1 MRAVLVVLLV
11 VLVLAAG
18 GVALWLTGKLPF
30 AASGVLS
37 PPFETGDA
45 QAPRDAQPPGD
56 AQPAGDAS
64 AKAVRRQA
72 GPLSSAQLGAPLVNG
87 AWVTACGAPDTMKV
101 VVKLDVRQGRAVKID
116 VKTDPTDPVVIGC
129 VERAA
134 SDLRWDI
141 SPKTDHVTVR
151 Y

>member
-1 MRAVLVVLLV
+1 MRAGLALLLV
-11 VLVLAAG
+11 VLVLAAA

-30 AASGVLS
+30 AIRNATVPADPGDGGASG
-37 PPFETGDA
+37 T
-45 QAPRDAQPPGD
+45 
-56 AQPAGDAS
+56 DAS
-64 AKAVRRQA
+64 ARSIRKQA

-87 AWVTACGAPDTMKV
+87 AWITACGAPDTMKV
-101 VVKLDVRQGRAVKID
+101 TVKLDVRQGRAVKFD
-116 VKTDPTDPVVIGC
+116 VKTEPTDPVVIGC

-134 SDLRWDI
+134 SDLRWDV